1 MTMMLNKLY
10 GMDDDAE
17 ARLKAYG
24 IKYTDDLLAACN
36 VMNGIER
43 LALATGV
50 DREHLTIIHQRADL
64 ERIRGIG
71 DAYLVLL
78 EESGVRNAREL
89 ALIKPEDL
97 RDRLNK
103 VNEEKQLVG
112 RIPALAMVNGW
123 VRRAQYLTRAQN

>member
-10 GMDDDAE
+10 GMDDLAE

-24 IKYTDDLLAACN
+24 IKYTDDLLAACSSPSDLQS
-36 VMNGIER
+36 
-43 LALATGV
+43 LATATGV
-50 DREHLTIIHQRADL
+50 DAEYLTIISQRADL

-71 DAYLVLL
+71 DAYITLL
-78 EESGVRNAREL
+78 EEIGVRSANEL
-89 ALIKPEDL
+89 AAMKPEDL

-103 VNEEKQLVG
+103 ANEEKRLVG

-123 VRRAQYLTRAQN
+123 VRRAQYLTDRQN

>member
-10 GMDDDAE
+10 GMDDQAE

-36 VMNGIER
+36 SPSGLQS
-43 LALATGV
+43 LAAATGV
-50 DREHLTIIHQRADL
+50 DSQYLQTITQRADL
-64 ERIRGIG
+64 EQIRGIG
-71 DAYLVLL
+71 DAYIVLL
-78 EESGVRNAREL
+78 EEVGVHGAKDL
-89 ALIKPEDL
+89 AGMKPEDL

-103 VNEEKQLVG
+103 ANEEKKLVG

-123 VRRAQYLTRAQN
+123 IRRAQYLTASKN

>member
-10 GMDDDAE
+10 GMNDDAE

-24 IKYTDDLLAACN
+24 IKYTDDLLAACDSTRS
-36 VMNGIER
+36 VEQ
-43 LALATGV
+43 LAVATGV
-50 DREHLTIIHQRADL
+50 DPVHLTTIYQRADL

-71 DAYLVLL
+71 DAYIVLL
-78 EESGVRNAREL
+78 EEVGVHDAQDL
-89 ALIKPEDL
+89 ASMQPEEL

-103 VNEEKQLVG
+103 VNEEKELVG

-123 VRRAQYLTRAQN
+123 VRRAQYLTQSKN

>member
-10 GMDDDAE
+10 GMDDQAE

-24 IKYTDDLLAACN
+24 IKYTDDLLAACSSPN
-36 VMNGIER
+36 DLR
-43 LALATGV
+43 SLATATGV
-50 DREHLTIIHQRADL
+50 DADYLTIIAQRADL

-78 EESGVRNAREL
+78 EEIGVRSAKDL
-89 ALIKPEDL
+89 ATMKPEDL

-103 VNEEKQLVG
+103 ANEEKKLVG

-123 VRRAQYLTRAQN
+123 VRRAQYLTDRKH

>member
-24 IKYTDDLLAACN
+24 IKYTDDLLAACDN
-36 VMNGIER
+36 PNDMEK
-43 LALATGV
+43 LAVATGV
-50 DREHLTIIHQRADL
+50 DANHLTTIYHRADL

-71 DAYLVLL
+71 DAYIVLL
-78 EESGVRNAREL
+78 EEVGVHSAQDL
-89 ALIKPEDL
+89 ATMKPEEL
-97 RDRLNK
+97 RDQLNK
-103 VNEEKQLVG
+103 ANEEKKLVG

-123 VRRAQYLTRAQN
+123 VRRAQYLTQSKN

>member
-24 IKYTDDLLAACN
+24 IKYTDDLLAACDTN
-36 VMNGIER
+36 QGVEK
-43 LALATGV
+43 LAMATGV
-50 DREHLTIIHQRADL
+50 APDHLVTIVHRADL

-71 DAYLVLL
+71 DAYIVLL
-78 EESGVRNAREL
+78 EEVGVHSAQEL
-89 ALIKPEDL
+89 AVVKPEDL

-103 VNEEKQLVG
+103 ANEEKKLVG
-112 RIPALAMVNGW
+112 RIPAPAMVNGW
-123 VRRAQYLTRAQN
+123 VRRAQYLTQLKN

>member
-10 GMDDDAE
+10 GMDDQAE
-17 ARLKAYG
+17 SRLKALG

-36 VMNGIER
+36 GGSGLEK
-43 LALATGV
+43 LAAVTGV
-50 DREHLTIIHQRADL
+50 DRTYLTTIYHRADL

-71 DAYLVLL
+71 DAYIVLL
-78 EESGVRNAREL
+78 EEIGVHSATDL
-89 ALIKPEDL
+89 AGMQPDEL

-103 VNEEKQLVG
+103 VNEEKKLVG

-123 VRRAQYLTRAQN
+123 VRRAQYLTQSKH